1 MLRRAFSLVPE
12 YLRTADAPREVNLMD
27 YGLPLGR
34 RFRALK
40 LWFVMRYFG
49 REGIQRVLRAHMEW
63 AQRLA
68 EIVDADPQ
76 FERAAPVP
84 FSVVCFRYKGT
95 DEQNRAILD
104 RVNSSGKAYL
114 SHTVLHGHVVL
125 RIAIGNLGTT
135 WDDVG
140 QTWELVRAAAREV

>member
-1 MLRRAFSLVPE
+1 
-12 YLRTADAPREVNLMD
+12 MD

-63 AQRLA
+63 ARRLA
-68 EIVDADPQ
+68 DLVDADPA

-114 SHTVLHGHVVL
+114 SHTVLHGQVVL

-135 WDDVG
+135 WDDVA